1 MTMKNF
7 NKQSHSIT
15 YSWDFTQ
22 GYSSLADWTV
32 KQWWFNL
39 DTIWIYWNTNG
50 ANVIINDNVDI
61 SSATHIILKMRF
73 KSTNIYSWAG
83 TAQLGFSPN
92 PWSSSAR
99 LFRIYNWLMTNN
111 WYKCRFYD
119 MAWTDVSLW
128 DPNWTTNVWYMWV
141 IEVNISG
148 TNASWTYKI
157 YQDNDSWT
165 LLYTYNI
172 SWNIS
177 WAINPMLI
185 TEKTLPYISN
195 AELILS

>member
-1 MTMKNF
+1 
-7 NKQSHSIT
+7 
-15 YSWDFTQ
+15 
-22 GYSSLADWTV
+22 
-32 KQWWFNL
+32 
-39 DTIWIYWNTNG
+39 
-50 ANVIINDNVDI
+50 
-61 SSATHIILKMRF
+61 
-73 KSTNIYSWAG
+73 
-83 TAQLGFSPN
+83 
-92 PWSSSAR
+92 
-99 LFRIYNWLMTNN
+99 MTNN